1 MLAAREFRRCFDKAG
16 AAFSFAAMAAR
27 DFITSASTM
36 EQDEPRQEGEVPQA
50 AAKLAASAEPRAN
63 APRDGPDWEAIKHA
77 VLHSGLSYRRIAE
90 KYGASEKTI
99 ANKAREEGWVR
110 IVPLQRLPSGRKPR
124 PPGAP
129 APKRPTA
136 DQIRRRRMIA
146 RLFAVL
152 DAKLK
157 EIEER
162 MANRACEGGSPASAA
177 DTERDVRA
185 FGQLMR
191 IYAKLAALDDA
202 ERDKTGDKEDNA
214 DLRTIE
220 DADSLRREIARRIE
234 RLSGAGE
241 A

>member
-1 MLAAREFRRCFDKAG
+1 
-16 AAFSFAAMAAR
+16 
-27 DFITSASTM
+27 
-36 EQDEPRQEGEVPQA
+36 
-50 AAKLAASAEPRAN
+50 
-63 APRDGPDWEAIKHA
+63 
-77 VLHSGLSYRRIAE
+77 
-90 KYGASEKTI
+90 
-99 ANKAREEGWVR
+99 
-110 IVPLQRLPSGRKPR
+110 
-124 PPGAP
+124 
-129 APKRPTA
+129 
-136 DQIRRRRMIA
+136 MIA

-162 MANRACEGGSPASAA
+162 MAHTACEGTSPASAA

-202 ERDKTGDKEDNA
+202 EREKKGDKQDNA

>member
-1 MLAAREFRRCFDKAG
+1 
-16 AAFSFAAMAAR
+16 
-27 DFITSASTM
+27 M
-36 EQDEPRQEGEVPQA
+36 EQDEPRQEGEAPQRA
-50 AAKLAASAEPRAN
+50 APLAAN
-63 APRDGPDWEAIKHA
+63 TGIDWEAIKHA
-77 VLHSGLSYRRIAE
+77 VLHSGLSYRRIAG

-99 ANKAREEGWVR
+99 ANKARAEGWVR

-124 PPGAP
+124 PPGVP

-136 DQIRRRRMIA
+136 DRIRRRKMIA

-152 DAKLK
+152 DAKLR

-162 MANRACEGGSPASAA
+162 MENTAGEGAGPTSAA

-202 ERDKTGDKEDNA
+202 ERDKKGDKEDNA

-220 DADSLRREIARRIE
+220 DADSLRREIARRLE
-234 RLSGAGE
+234 RLMEAGE
-241 A
+241 E

>member
-1 MLAAREFRRCFDKAG
+1 
-16 AAFSFAAMAAR
+16 
-27 DFITSASTM
+27 M
-36 EQDEPRQEGEVPQA
+36 EQDDARGADETRP
-50 AAKLAASAEPRAN
+50 LAANR
-63 APRDGPDWEAIKHA
+63 GIDWEAIKHA

-124 PPGAP
+124 PPGSP

-136 DQIRRRRMIA
+136 KQLRRKMVQ

-152 DAKLK
+152 DAKLR

-162 MANRACEGGSPASAA
+162 MANTACEGGSPTSAA

-202 ERDKTGDKEDNA
+202 ERQKKGDKQDNA

-220 DADSLRREIARRIE
+220 DADSLRREIALRIE

>member
-1 MLAAREFRRCFDKAG
+1 
-16 AAFSFAAMAAR
+16 
-27 DFITSASTM
+27 M
-36 EQDEPRQEGEVPQA
+36 EQDDARGADETRP
-50 AAKLAASAEPRAN
+50 LAAN
-63 APRDGPDWEAIKHA
+63 TGIDWEAIKHA

-90 KYGASEKTI
+90 KHGASEKTI
-99 ANKAREEGWVR
+99 ANKARAEGWVR

-136 DQIRRRRMIA
+136 KQLRRKMVQ

-152 DAKLK
+152 DAKLR

-162 MANRACEGGSPASAA
+162 MVNTAGEGGSPTSAA

-202 ERDKTGDKEDNA
+202 EREKKGDKQDNA